1 MHKKDGC
8 KENEIQAMN
17 GSCKEIPFYDVL
29 SDKSNAVPPQPQ
41 DFTINYRVDKGEWR
55 SIRITALSRQDAVK
69 YFTKSIRP
77 GLSGLKVEIRT
88 DPIGEMK

>member
-29 SDKSNAVPPQPQ
+29 SDKNKVVPQQPQ
-41 DFTINYRVDKGEWR
+41 EFTINYRVDK
-55 SIRITALSRQDAVK
+55 
-69 YFTKSIRP
+69 
-77 GLSGLKVEIRT
+77 
-88 DPIGEMK
+88 